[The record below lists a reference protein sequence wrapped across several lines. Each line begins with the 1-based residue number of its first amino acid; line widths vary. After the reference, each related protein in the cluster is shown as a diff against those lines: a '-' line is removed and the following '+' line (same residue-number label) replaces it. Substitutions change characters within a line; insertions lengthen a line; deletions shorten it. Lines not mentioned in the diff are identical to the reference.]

1 MKKWL
6 ISEVVD
12 GRSVQTAFTD
22 GVQAQRLSELL
33 KEADAIFA
41 FYSIDGGMWEL
52 LNTNDPQKIPSGFE
66 TTSQTSDSF
75 NDHSG
80 LQEHSTMEDAYNKSG
95 RL

>member
-1 MKKWL
+1 MKTWL

-33 KEADAIFA
+33 KEADAMFA
-41 FYSIDGGMWEL
+41 FYSIDGGMWEIL
-52 LNTNDPQKIPSGFE
+52 DSNNPMPITSGLE

-80 LQEHSTMEDAYNKSG
+80 LQEHSTMEDAYNKTG